1 VHLIFVIVIGFYVGH
16 WTSNIAIRFLV
27 TTIVSML
34 GTLALYDI
42 IRRTRWTRFLFGM
55 RVHDAKISPPGA
67 GGRGVGGWVRAN
79 LPNLGLWATAGLL
92 TVLVVIAANNASL
105 VGRWEQT
112 LDTIQ
117 PATGYIA
124 EFREDG
130 TWTVTAEGES
140 IEGSYELIGDEQIE
154 ITYPDG
160 TTTVAEY
167 HIAYDRLG
175 LISSEIDR
183 QQVFMRIQKQP

>member
-55 RVHDAKISPPGA
+55 RVHDARISTLDA
-67 GGRGVGGWVRAN
+67 GRRGVGGWVRAN
-79 LPNLGLWATAGLL
+79 LAHLGLWATAALF
-92 TVLVVIAANNASL
+92 TVLIVAAASNPSI

-117 PATGYIA
+117 PATGYVA
-124 EFREDG
+124 EFRADG

-140 IEGSYELIGDEQIE
+140 IAGSYELIGNEQIE

-160 TTTVAEY
+160 TSAVAEY
-167 HIAYDRLG
+167 HIAYDRFG

-183 QQVFMRIQKQP
+183 QQVFMRIP